1 MDILTVI
8 PKDINNI
15 IPLIFE
21 YKKEIKTIHL
31 IYDTSVCEFEKAMD
45 LKNGLIKLNNKYSL
59 NWEIKFYPIDEDKK
73 ENIEKTV
80 SFDFDYLFIAENTD
94 VSLSILLGN
103 LTLAKNGIIYSYDKG
118 ENTYNIISKTTFK
131 NQKIKNNLK
140 LEDYLTMLNYKIKS
154 KTTLNDI
161 KQRRKLV
168 LKAMKSSNPYDPVT
182 KGVLTQLGVF
192 KNGKLIKSSFG
203 GVFEEYIF
211 WQLVKFDF
219 DEIWMNVEVISEK
232 IDKEEIINEI
242 DILGIKDNT
251 IYIYEVKKGILVP
264 FKNKEGIK
272 ITPKRQAGNIVYK
285 LDSIMSIFGRYTK
298 GMIINL
304 NTFPKQSFSKNLT
317 KRAQENNILI
327 YEFQNFD
334 FNQLK
339 QKLLKQN
346 IFERVFLLGGKDL
359 EMQTIKD
366 ILLSFEIKFYDKN
379 LSWEEAKLSAYKK
392 FFNETDHFYAVEL
405 IPDTTLPKHFILIDH
420 HNQNRYSLS
429 SLEQIAKILN
439 YKLSRKQKLIA
450 LNDRDYIFGMQK
462 FGADINEI
470 ENIRKKDRFYQGVTE
485 DEEIEALND
494 IKNAKK
500 IGDLLV
506 IKTKNR
512 RFSPIADKIFPK
524 EAIIYNE
531 SEINYY
537 GKRVNLLTKH
547 FQNLI
552 NEKTAYFGKGFFG
565 ITKNPLFY
573 KDKILEILRKNQ
585 TPD

>member
-45 LKNGLIKLNNKYSL
+45 LKNGLINLNNKYSL

-80 SFDFDYLFIAENTD
+80 SFNFDYLFIAENTD

-103 LTLAKNGIIYSYDKG
+103 LTLDKNGIIYSYDKG
-118 ENTYNIISKTTFK
+118 ENTYNIISKNTFK
-131 NQKIKNNLK
+131 NQKIKHNLK

-168 LKAMKSSNPYDPVT
+168 LKAIKSSNPYDSVT
-182 KGVLTQLGVF
+182 KDVLTQLGVF

-203 GVFEEYIF
+203 GIFEEYIF

-242 DILGIKDNT
+242 DILGIKENT
-251 IYIYEVKKGILVP
+251 IYTFEVKKGILVP

-304 NTFPKQSFSKNLT
+304 NRFPKQSFSKNLT
-317 KRAQENNILI
+317 KRAEENNILI

-346 IFERVFLLGGKDL
+346 IFERVFLLGGRDL
-359 EMQTIKD
+359 EMQAIKE
-366 ILLSFEIKFYDKN
+366 ILISFEIKFYDKN
-379 LSWEEAKLSAYKK
+379 LSWEDAKLSVYKE
-392 FFNETDHFYAVEL
+392 FFNKTEHFYAIEL
-405 IPDTTLPKHFILIDH
+405 IPDTILPKHFTLIDH

-450 LNDRDYIFGMQK
+450 LNDRDYIFGMKK
-462 FGADINEI
+462 FGANINEI

-485 DEEIEALND
+485 DEEIEALNN

-531 SEINYY
+531 DEINYY
-537 GKRVNLLTKH
+537 GKRVNLLVKH

-565 ITKNPLFY
+565 ITKNPNFY
-573 KDKILEILRKNQ
+573 KDKILEILQKN
-585 TPD
+585 

>member
-192 KNGKLIKSSFG
+192 RNGKLIKSSFG

-219 DEIWMNVEVISEK
+219 DEIWINVEVISEK

-251 IYIYEVKKGILVP
+251 IYTFEVKKGVLVP

-304 NTFPKQSFSKNLT
+304 NTFPKKSFSKNLT

-379 LSWEEAKLSAYKK
+379 LSWEDAKLSAYKEL
-392 FFNETDHFYAVEL
+392 FNETDHFYAVEL
-405 IPDTTLPKHFILIDH
+405 IPDTILPKHFTLIDH

-462 FGADINEI
+462 FGADRNEI

-531 SEINYY
+531 NEINYY

-585 TPD
+585 IPD